1 MMTISTYIKQAPTA
15 GISLQGKG
23 FTLVE
28 MALVLLIIGLLT
40 KIAIAPL
47 AGMQAHRM
55 RMQAEQQLQGVRE
68 AVFSHIVAYGAI
80 PCPLSDES
88 AGPSLSHQNTLGAAG
103 YSVPPGGSIIQAAS
117 VCTVSAGVV
126 PARQLRLAG
135 AVNAMGAL
143 LDPWGNVYR
152 YSVSLS
158 NAETEGST
166 DWPDWTTAGEA
177 AAVGIGN
184 LSADLVL
191 CNTATSG
198 NCGGRNI
205 RADQIAFVVLTTGAD
220 ESTSASQSENLDN
233 DNYFVVTEESIQQE
247 QKYDDIVVW
256 GSAADVM
263 YWMLRMGWLP

>member
-1 MMTISTYIKQAPTA
+1 MMTIGALDKQKAIA
-15 GISLQGKG
+15 SISLQGKG

-47 AGMQAHRM
+47 AGMQEHRM

-80 PCPLSDES
+80 PCPLPDES
-88 AGPSLSHQNTLGAAG
+88 AGPSLSQQNTLGAAG
-103 YSVPPGGSIIQAAS
+103 FGVSPGGSVIQSAS

-126 PARQLRLAG
+126 PAKQLRLAG
-135 AVNAMGAL
+135 SVNTMGAL

-152 YSVSLS
+152 YTVSLS
-158 NAETEGST
+158 NADNEGST

-191 CNTATSG
+191 CSNATSG
-198 NCGGRNI
+198 NCRGRNI
-205 RADQIAFVVLTTGAD
+205 RADQIAFVVLTKGAD

-233 DNYFVVTEESIQQE
+233 DNYFVVTEESIQQG
-247 QKYDDIVVW
+247 QQYDDIVVW